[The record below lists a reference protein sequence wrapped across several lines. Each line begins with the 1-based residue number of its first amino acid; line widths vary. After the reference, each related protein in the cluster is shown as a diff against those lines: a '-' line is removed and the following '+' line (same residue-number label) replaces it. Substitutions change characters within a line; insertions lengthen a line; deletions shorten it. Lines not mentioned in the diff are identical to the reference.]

1 MIPRPA
7 INDNRMSIYRNL
19 GVEPII
25 NATGTV
31 TRLGGAVLPE
41 AVLKALEA
49 GARETV
55 PLDVLHDAA
64 SRRISKV
71 TGAEAGLVT
80 AGAAAALTLG
90 TAAILAGDDLARM
103 ERLPDTRGMRNEFI
117 VAREQRN
124 GYDHAVRAAGAHLVE
139 VGFNEIIAGAGVRR
153 TEAWEYEAAI
163 TERTA
168 GILYVFNRQSRPALV
183 ELVEV
188 AQHHRLPVLVDAA
201 GGLPPRSNLTALID
215 AGADLVCYS
224 GGKAI
229 RGPQGTGILCGRREL
244 VSAAALQM
252 LDMDDHPELWDP
264 PSFIERPQRGLPR
277 HGIGRGFKVGKEQI
291 VALLTALELFA
302 SGAYVAEIAAMT
314 ERLRAVEAALK
325 GAMCVCRLV
334 PGATADHWA
343 LLEIAVDETSLGRTA
358 FDVCRALRSGSPP
371 VYIGH
376 GKLAEGVLVVNPVCV
391 ADSQWDALDRRL
403 REELR

>member
-1 MIPRPA
+1 
-7 INDNRMSIYRNL
+7 MSIYRDL
-19 GVEPII
+19 GLEPII

-31 TRLGGAVLPE
+31 TRLGGAVLPD

-64 SRRISKV
+64 SRRIAKV

-90 TAAILAGDDLARM
+90 TAAILAGNNPARM
-103 ERLPDTRGMRNEFI
+103 ERLPDTRGMPNEFI

-124 GYDHAVRAAGAHLVE
+124 GYDHAVRAAGAQLVE

-168 GILYVFNRQSRPALV
+168 GILYVFNRQSRPLLAEV
-183 ELVEV
+183 VEV
-188 AQHHRLPVLVDAA
+188 ARQHDLPVLVDAA
-201 GGLPPRSNLTALID
+201 GGLPPRSNLKALIA

-229 RGPQGTGILCGRREL
+229 RGPQGTGILCGRKDL
-244 VSAAALQM
+244 VSSAALQM
-252 LDMDDHPELWDP
+252 LDMDDHPELWNP
-264 PSFIERPQRGLPR
+264 PSFIERPDAGLPR

-302 SGAYVAEIAAMT
+302 SGAYVDEVAAMT
-314 ERLRAVEAALK
+314 DRLQVVEAALK
-325 GAMCVCRLV
+325 STKARCRLV
-334 PGATADHWA
+334 PGASADHWA
-343 LLEIAVDETSLGRTA
+343 VLEIAIDDPAPERAA
-358 FDVCRALRSGSPP
+358 FDVCRRLRKGSPP
-371 VYIGH
+371 VYVGH
-376 GKLAEGVLVVNPVCV
+376 GKLTDGVLVVNPVCI
-391 ADSQWDALDRRL
+391 AASQWEPLSRRL
-403 REELR
+403 RDELS